1 MRLLAMTKEERI
13 KLAQLRNAFGSVY
26 SHITLNEEMDK
37 MQKEDPEKYES
48 IKEAIGKIL
57 KENEIQARSSIK
69 YIKRILD
76 SFG

>member
-1 MRLLAMTKEERI
+1 MTKEEQI

-26 SHITLNEEMDK
+26 SHITLNEEMERMAKD
-37 MQKEDPEKYES
+37 DPEKYES
-48 IKEAIGKIL
+48 VKEAMDKIL
-57 KENEIQARSSIK
+57 AENQIQARSSIK